1 MAGAMYV
8 NQLDENTLKSLSE
21 VEADEPVVVS
31 LFLDLDPSQ
40 FALPPARASQ
50 ITSLLSELDALL
62 RDADLSHDA
71 AEALKVD
78 RERIEEFL
86 RADDLDVDG
95 ATGLAIYASDALDV
109 FKVIKL
115 AEPVDAAVH
124 VDQRPILEPVMGLAD
139 DGAWCVLVVTR
150 SSGRIFRG
158 GPTAIR
164 EVRDVH
170 SNVKNQHSAGGWSQ
184 ARFERSVEREVEW
197 HLEAVTDALLRS
209 FRRRPFEHLVI
220 AANNESLRPALT
232 GEAHAYLTE
241 RLRGWVDIDEDLA
254 NEDEILEAVRGVMHA
269 QLEREEQELFET
281 FAAAQGTGGRAAE
294 GLEPVLAALVE
305 RKVETLMIRE
315 GAEVP
320 GVKCVTCGWL
330 GGHGTERCPVDATAL
345 DHIDNIVEPAIQ
357 AAIQQAAD
365 VHVVRTA
372 WDDASAVPFSEP
384 IAAVL
389 RY

>member
-1 MAGAMYV
+1 MHV
-8 NQLDENTLKSLSE
+8 HQLDENTLKSLSE

-50 ITSLLSELDALL
+50 ITSVLSELDALL

-71 AEALKVD
+71 SEALKVD
-78 RERIEEFL
+78 RERIEELL

-95 ATGLAIYASDALDV
+95 AAGLAIYASHALDV
-109 FKVIKL
+109 FRVIKL
-115 AEPVDAAVH
+115 GEPVEAAAR
-124 VDQRPILEPVMGLAD
+124 VDQRPILEPVMGLED
-139 DGAWCVLVVTR
+139 EGDWCVLLVTR
-150 SSGRIFRG
+150 DSARIFRG

-164 EVRDVH
+164 EVRDVR

-209 FRRRPFEHLVI
+209 FKRRPFEHLVI

-241 RLRGWVDIDEDLA
+241 RLRGWVDIDEELA
-254 NEDEILEAVRGVMHA
+254 NEDEILEAVRDVMDA
-269 QLEREEQELFET
+269 QFEREEQELFAT
-281 FAAAQGTGGRAAE
+281 FTAARGTGGRAAE
-294 GLEPVLAALVE
+294 GLEPVLGALVE
-305 RKVETLMIRE
+305 RKVETLMVRE

-330 GGHGTERCPVDATAL
+330 GGAGIERCPVDETAL
-345 DHIDNIVEPAIQ
+345 DRIDNIVEPAIQ
-357 AAIQQAAD
+357 AAIQQAAR
-365 VHVVRTA
+365 VHVVRA
-372 WDDASAVPFSEP
+372 PYDDPSAVPFSEP
-384 IAAVL
+384 VAAVL